1 MTSLTIYQS
10 LHTSLLF
17 LFAFLCMQLLK
28 CSYLLFHMF
37 FGYLSGRARIL
48 STTVLPTGQKFEQLM
63 AKVDGDAIV
72 SWWFKHIETSD
83 IQRRE

>member
-1 MTSLTIYQS
+1 
-10 LHTSLLF
+10 
-17 LFAFLCMQLLK
+17 
-28 CSYLLFHMF
+28 MF

-72 SWWFKHIETSD
+72 SWWFKQIETSD